1 MSKMTIKVHESH
13 GSMQVWAIKCDDADT
28 ASDEEYYLRDGWG
41 PFVNTAVLG
50 DTIYVECEGDEINKM
65 TPEKIEKIVREWFP
79 NNKIEKIVAPKEV
92 EDLLFNYE
100 FESKKSESADDDE
113 ILDLL
118 TELAYKVESIVD
130 SNPDY
135 VCYYDGGKTY
145 PEIYDADGNLM
156 EIGGKKSNVSVDSQ
170 IDEWQEAIRS
180 SIKDGKITK
189 DKMFTEICLG
199 IPYQKDTQ
207 DYTAGVDM
215 PTQEEWATTEKLFD
229 PNYYDVT
236 IGTQNVWLETFD
248 DIRKWIDTH

>member
-100 FESKKSESADDDE
+100 F
-113 ILDLL
+113 
-118 TELAYKVESIVD
+118 
-130 SNPDY
+130 
-135 VCYYDGGKTY
+135 
-145 PEIYDADGNLM
+145 
-156 EIGGKKSNVSVDSQ
+156 
-170 IDEWQEAIRS
+170 
-180 SIKDGKITK
+180 
-189 DKMFTEICLG
+189 
-199 IPYQKDTQ
+199 
-207 DYTAGVDM
+207 
-215 PTQEEWATTEKLFD
+215 
-229 PNYYDVT
+229 
-236 IGTQNVWLETFD
+236 
-248 DIRKWIDTH
+248 